1 MVEAD
6 CNYRLADGAFDLNDA
21 LYCSW
26 VRVKQPFIFTTW
38 TSHMHFMHSF
48 RLLYRGQLK
57 GNVKLTVDYSFIFLC
72 TYVRE
77 LVPKIA
83 INKLYR
89 TDVLSSI
96 IIYC

>member
-1 MVEAD
+1 VVEAD
-6 CNYRLADGAFDLNDA
+6 CNNRLADRAFDFDDA

-26 VRVKQPFIFTTW
+26 ICVKQPFIFTTW

-48 RLLYRGQLK
+48 RILYSGQPK

-72 TYVRE
+72 TFTRE

-83 INKLYR
+83 INK
-89 TDVLSSI
+89 
-96 IIYC
+96 